1 MRRPGRPALAGFG
14 RHLLEV
20 VPEAAVSTPE
30 GRRDRRPHQRV
41 PEPAAGLEHQDV
53 GEHGRAVVP
62 AAAVRSWR
70 VCPWSQLIEH
80 SRNLPF
86 SNTSTCSV
94 RRSTGTRPHAG
105 VHVAKRR
112 PTTSS
117 GGVWLS
123 RRTGK
128 VIFANG
134 HSSSL
139 APLTATTRSQT
150 KTKGAASS
158 DSKRSSIDISPML
171 ARSCACAA
179 VPRGALT
186 PGL

>member
-139 APLTATTRSQT
+139 APLTERPAPRPRPRVPPAQTRS
-150 KTKGAASS
+150 A
-158 DSKRSSIDISPML
+158 
-171 ARSCACAA
+171 ARSTSAPCSQDPAPAQLSHG
-179 VPRGALT
+179 VP
-186 PGL
+186 